1 MFTFIGAAGVTLVLT
16 MCVWMIVQS
25 RDRQRRMNERLDD
38 LALQFASRPTNM
50 VPSAQAESRPNRDS
64 VLDALK
70 GDRAPGFSLPDAD
83 GTPVTLDALR
93 AQGKP
98 VVLFFTDPRCGPCFD
113 LLPDIGGWQRT
124 YSDHLTLALVSSGD
138 AETNAAMVRGY
149 GISTVLRQHDM
160 EVVLGYNLAQ
170 APAAVLISPE
180 GFVMAGPRYGVQ
192 AARSLMAEAL
202 GVAMPPTPIRSVQ
215 EVRRGELAPSIRLP
229 DLSGAIVDLD
239 SYRGWPT
246 LLLFWNPG
254 CSFCQALLSDVL
266 AYELLDRRP
275 NILVISRGPI
285 GLNTALGFVSPVV
298 IDEGKVLG
306 KAFGATGTPAALVLD
321 ASGRVATPVARGL
334 DQVRMLLASTATAM
348 LAKSPTSDADS
359 ESASA

>member
-1 MFTFIGAAGVTLVLT
+1 
-16 MCVWMIVQS
+16 
-25 RDRQRRMNERLDD
+25 
-38 LALQFASRPTNM
+38 
-50 VPSAQAESRPNRDS
+50 
-64 VLDALK
+64 
-70 GDRAPGFSLPDAD
+70 
-83 GTPVTLDALR
+83 
-93 AQGKP
+93 
-98 VVLFFTDPRCGPCFD
+98 
-113 LLPDIGGWQRT
+113 
-124 YSDHLTLALVSSGD
+124 
-138 AETNAAMVRGY
+138 
-149 GISTVLRQHDM
+149 
-160 EVVLGYNLAQ
+160 
-170 APAAVLISPE
+170 
-180 GFVMAGPRYGVQ
+180 
-192 AARSLMAEAL
+192 
-202 GVAMPPTPIRSVQ
+202 MPPTPIRSVQ